1 MKQQI
6 KLNKEEYN
14 KVMKV
19 AQQVKASTK
28 GNMSTKEFI
37 KMYDAMKKI
46 TVDTCAV
53 DELVWGDYN
62 AYEFFENTTN
72 EELFELDR
80 RLCKAISFIEYWTW
94 EWQELYNNLK
104 HLTSQDGHWEEEYF
118 EEFTTLD

>member
-19 AQQVKASTK
+19 AQQVKTSTK
-28 GNMSTKEFI
+28 GELSVNQFITLYKE
-37 KMYDAMKKI
+37 MKTI
-46 TVDTCAV
+46 TTDTCAV

-104 HLTSQDGHWEEEYF
+104 HLTSQDKYWEEEYF